1 MVKRNATN
9 LQRAVDNDMWNRLG
23 AALRRERDAC
33 GLTVREI
40 ERQSGVRY
48 RTLYNYE
55 HASNQGGI
63 DLRKLVALCG
73 VIGCD
78 PCALLREAIEK
89 PGIEPQKAS
98 GYTGV
103 TDG

>member
-1 MVKRNATN
+1 MKKKIATN
-9 LQRAVDNDMWNRLG
+9 PQSAGNGDMWNRLG
-23 AALRRERDAC
+23 DALRREREAC

-40 ERQSGVRY
+40 ERRSGVTF
-48 RTLYNYE
+48 RTLYAYE
-55 HASNQGGI
+55 RAENQGGI
-63 DLRKLVALCG
+63 DLRKLVALCA

-78 PCALLREAIEK
+78 PCALLREAMEK